1 MILKERQNG
10 NQNRLVFKIHINASK
25 IIIIIIIITIIEI
38 KVPYTTPNKLQGAEE
53 TTLTADP
60 QEETRE
66 PDTRRKQPRRDADGN
81 SRGRAP
87 RTAKPD
93 VQSYV
98 LPWLGISLYVFLLKE
113 IYDADPGGSRR
124 VAVGQNL

>member
-1 MILKERQNG
+1 MHVAYLNIRMG
-10 NQNRLVFKIHINASK
+10 
-25 IIIIIIIITIIEI
+25 IIITIIIITIIIEI
-38 KVPYTTPNKLQGAEE
+38 KVPDTTPNKLQGAEE

-66 PDTRRKQPRRDADGN
+66 PDTRRKQPRRDADG
-81 SRGRAP
+81 SSQGRAP

-98 LPWLGISLYVFLLKE
+98 LPWLGIRLYVFPLKE

-124 VAVGQNL
+124 GAVG